1 MEIDYG
7 ISWHFFVIVVDTF
20 AILEHFQAKIAD
32 TFGIFLQEMKKLLYP
47 TPSRIRVSQAHDQLH

>member
-1 MEIDYG
+1 M
-7 ISWHFFVIVVDTF
+7 IVVDTF

-32 TFGIFLQEMKKLLYP
+32 TFGIFLQEMKKLLNP